1 MKIITRK
8 SEREIFRFLAWI
20 LTGLVIS
27 FAVCSMLLSGSL
39 YMHKFY
45 NVGNVYDIS
54 SSIFRNSI
62 TQDKGHQ
69 EKTGKV
75 VLDEGSFEWGI
86 SIYGNRDLWNYLCVQ
101 LKDTDSVQ
109 WKVDYIKQIDGEI
122 TENEEY
128 DYTLHSGMNLLEVPH
143 NSFNGIRIT
152 ATGNTNA
159 SFCVVNVQLREN
171 EPVWDIRKAVFYFVS
186 SLLIYMCISMLL
198 LFVWHKS
205 GIKLNFYSW
214 IEVLEKIYIVIAEQ
228 FQKFSIYVKKFV
240 ENIKVYRILAFI
252 VMFVY
257 SISVEVE
264 GTYTDC
270 YKYHIVVYSALIT
283 FIGILSIE
291 QTPRIRK
298 WNNSLVW
305 SWFVLW
311 IIACLSDFKIHKEV
325 IYLGYVMI
333 FVIVFFCF
341 IWNNMTKPEELLHD
355 FIYAIHIF
363 FVLICIFCLLC
374 RPESAEARYPGISRN
389 PGVFGLYLSI
399 IWAVLLGEIETRIRE
414 GCRGIKILIYAIELC
429 MIFSFC
435 WKSQSAGS
443 LLCMLGI
450 GFIWILK
457 IIYSVSPK
465 EKHLFVMIIV
475 CVVILFVPVYK
486 GLSWGLTYIPQFTGT
501 SITFVD
507 EEPVARKEYGM
518 VTYASDIKEKFGS
531 SRLGRKFS
539 NTTVSGILSG
549 RDYYYRTYLR
559 DMNFYGHA
567 GNPEL
572 WGMTRQAHNAILGI
586 AHRYGILACIPYMLM
601 LVSIVSRTFKYSRR
615 QSRWGS
621 VPFFVCLSAIIMS
634 MVDNVEIPFLWLPW
648 FGLYLMMGVAFD
660 DELIADH

>member
-333 FVIVFFCF
+333 FVIG
-341 IWNNMTKPEELLHD
+341 
-355 FIYAIHIF
+355 F
-363 FVLICIFCLLC
+363 FV
-374 RPESAEARYPGISRN
+374 SS
-389 PGVFGLYLSI
+389 
-399 IWAVLLGEIETRIRE
+399 
-414 GCRGIKILIYAIELC
+414 
-429 MIFSFC
+429 
-435 WKSQSAGS
+435 
-443 LLCMLGI
+443 
-450 GFIWILK
+450 
-457 IIYSVSPK
+457 
-465 EKHLFVMIIV
+465 
-475 CVVILFVPVYK
+475 
-486 GLSWGLTYIPQFTGT
+486 GT
-501 SITFVD
+501 I
-507 EEPVARKEYGM
+507 
-518 VTYASDIKEKFGS
+518 
-531 SRLGRKFS
+531 
-539 NTTVSGILSG
+539 
-549 RDYYYRTYLR
+549 
-559 DMNFYGHA
+559 
-567 GNPEL
+567 
-572 WGMTRQAHNAILGI
+572 
-586 AHRYGILACIPYMLM
+586 
-601 LVSIVSRTFKYSRR
+601 
-615 QSRWGS
+615 
-621 VPFFVCLSAIIMS
+621 
-634 MVDNVEIPFLWLPW
+634 
-648 FGLYLMMGVAFD
+648 
-660 DELIADH
+660 